1 MQAAKRP
8 SKRERG
14 KGAKRKRLKE
24 GRRLQQN
31 KAKAKDRKMKPLLLV
46 TKTALLVSVFF
57 FFLVFHFVVVV
68 ACPPTFRF
76 SFVVFLLKNLGPI
89 FQTDTLQMF
98 SLPTSTDFASLQAS
112 LPKTHPAPAHPSL
125 HLEDEAGNARHCFAK
140 KKTKAAN
147 GS

>member
-31 KAKAKDRKMKPLLLV
+31 KAKAKERKMKPLLLV

-76 SFVVFLLKNLGPI
+76 SFVVFFAQKPRPHFSNGHLADVFPANQHRLRIFAGIIAQDTPCTHTPI
-89 FQTDTLQMF
+89 
-98 SLPTSTDFASLQAS
+98 SSP
-112 LPKTHPAPAHPSL
+112 
-125 HLEDEAGNARHCFAK
+125 
-140 KKTKAAN
+140 
-147 GS
+147 